1 MNCSKKSSTLA
12 DTKSI
17 ANKVADYCIKN
28 DKRVIL
34 LNGEMG
40 AGKTTFT
47 KYFAAAIGLKD
58 QSASPTFTILNTYE
72 SENIKLLHFDLYR
85 IDSLQELEQTGF
97 FEYIEDEAFV
107 IIEWSNKLDL
117 KEYFDEVIEI
127 EIVKSNTER
136 IFNIKG

>member
-72 SENIKLLHFDLYR
+72 SEKIKLLHFDLYR